1 MLFTSA
7 LELVKSPPPGAVLR
21 GSGAP
26 LVGLV
31 RGTSLLEEASLE
43 SVVIRYLEIT
53 EDLQSTERDLSS
65 AGHCFDDAVRRE
77 DVV

>member
-1 MLFTSA
+1 MFTSA

-21 GSGAP
+21 GSGVP

-31 RGTSLLEEASLE
+31 KGTSLLEEASSE
-43 SVVIRYLEIT
+43 SVVIRYFEIT
-53 EDLQSTERDLSS
+53 EDLQSEHDLSS
-65 AGHCFDDAVRRE
+65 AGHCFDDAVSLRE